1 MGKRKRAART
11 NETTGTKQQSGSRGG
26 NKTMTDTPLAL
37 KAGYAY
43 VSLEG
48 TAIEAIT
55 HQEQPM
61 DVIPAHFV
69 QNRIERDGHPWHHVT
84 IINPTEL
91 PRALEAIGIE
101 YDKKKKYHLVRAL
114 VDHIL
119 REFGDA
125 NLWDPP
131 EDLGLAYA
139 EHNDTK
145 AYYHVLHWPFGHRIR
160 DRLGLG
166 PAFFHVTIG
175 FDHKDV
181 HGTYKGPGT
190 LLCLSHP
197 GFYQKHHFERL
208 AELAPFYNNDY
219 DFIKALVK
227 QGIATSNFRIA
238 MSLGW
243 TYLRGINTQTH
254 TYL

>member
-1 MGKRKRAART
+1 MGKRKRSERT
-11 NETTGTKQQSGSRGG
+11 KEPSQQEQSGSRER
-26 NKTMTDTPLAL
+26 KSLEDTPLAL

-48 TAIEAIT
+48 TAIEAIS
-55 HQEQPM
+55 HQEQTM
-61 DVIPAHFV
+61 NVIPPHYI
-69 QNRIERDGHPWHHVT
+69 QNRVQRDGHSWHHVT
-84 IINPTEL
+84 IINPKEL

-114 VDHIL
+114 VDHLL

-139 EHNDTK
+139 EHQDTK

-160 DRLGLG
+160 ERLGLG
-166 PAFFHVTIG
+166 HAFFHVTIG

-190 LLCLSHP
+190 LLCLSHSN
-197 GFYQKHHFERL
+197 FYQKHHYERL
-208 AELAPFYNNDY
+208 ADLAPYYNNDY

-227 QGIATSNFRIA
+227 QGLATHNFRIS
-238 MSLGW
+238 MSLAW
-243 TYLRGINTQTH
+243 TYLRGVNTQTH

>member
-1 MGKRKRAART
+1 MGKRKRTART
-11 NETTGTKQQSGSRGG
+11 KETTNPEQSESR
-26 NKTMTDTPLAL
+26 KSQSMEDTPLAL

-48 TAIEAIT
+48 TAIEAISQ
-55 HQEQPM
+55 QEQPV
-61 DVIPAHFV
+61 DVIPPHYI
-69 QNRIERDGHPWHHVT
+69 QNRIRRDGHAWHHVT
-84 IINPTEL
+84 VINPREL
-91 PRALEAIGIE
+91 PTALEAIGIE

-114 VDHIL
+114 VDYLL

-125 NLWDPP
+125 NLWEPP

-139 EHNDTK
+139 EHDGTK

-160 DRLGLG
+160 NRLGLG

-175 FDHKDV
+175 FDDKDV

-197 GFYQKHHFERL
+197 SFYTKHHYERL
-208 AELAPFYNNDY
+208 AELAPSYNNDY

-227 QGIATSNFRIA
+227 QGLATHNFRIA